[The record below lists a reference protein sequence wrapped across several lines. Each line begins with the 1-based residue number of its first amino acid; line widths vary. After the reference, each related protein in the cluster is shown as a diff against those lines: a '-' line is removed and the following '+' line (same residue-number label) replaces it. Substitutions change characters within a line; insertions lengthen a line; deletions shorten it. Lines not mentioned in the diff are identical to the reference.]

1 MRFTCRAWKHLI
13 LLCTSIYVLPSACA
27 AWRASGACAASVDT
41 QPTRRRLS
49 PKLQTEETPDLNR
62 RALPIFAYPQ
72 IAAISAV
79 VSDETGHRDHG
90 ISANGGGDDGAARD
104 GEKCPSMLSVGNFS
118 EALGSAI
125 DSYEETETDTGSELE
140 PSPSPRRLYGRRE
153 PPSPTAA
160 AENGG
165 RGIGKNDGRGIGK
178 NDAGGSV
185 TATAAGAAVGA
196 GSTQSTEAM
205 SPSSVASASS
215 PPPRAPSSPSSV
227 AAAVDSALGRVLHL
241 RELLGSV
248 GDAKAWSRLLG
259 GDAHQGCRRLAD
271 LALSSSKAVLLPRK
285 GAPTETAAAAEG
297 GAVAPGQ
304 LDGPCRRL
312 CSAAL
317 GCLAMC
323 GRISPGVWAD
333 LSSADDSKHLDGG
346 GGSRSGRGGEDRSS
360 RLTQLL
366 LLALSLA
373 ENNEAAAAATG
384 LNEHEYF
391 FGKGAGGGAAAGRRR
406 RQGEREETGQEQ
418 EQEEEEGEE
427 EPELSAMGLALIY
440 EILTGERA
448 CVRVLVEQ
456 IFFSG

>member
-1 MRFTCRAWKHLI
+1 MYCPLHARHG
-13 LLCTSIYVLPSACA
+13 VLPAP
-27 AWRASGACAASVDT
+27 V
-41 QPTRRRLS
+41 QRLLTPNPHGDAYP

-79 VSDETGHRDHG
+79 VSDEPGHRDHG
-90 ISANGGGDDGAARD
+90 ISANGGGDGGAVRD

-125 DSYEETETDTGSELE
+125 DSYEETETDTGSKLE

-153 PPSPTAA
+153 PPSPTPA
-160 AENGG
+160 AENG
-165 RGIGKNDGRGIGK
+165 GRGIGK

-205 SPSSVASASS
+205 SPSSAASASS

-227 AAAVDSALGRVLHL
+227 AAAVDSALGRVLRL

-346 GGSRSGRGGEDRSS
+346 GSRSGRSGEDRSS

-418 EQEEEEGEE
+418 EQEEEGEE
-427 EPELSAMGLALIY
+427 EPELSAVGLALIY

>member
-1 MRFTCRAWKHLI
+1 
-13 LLCTSIYVLPSACA
+13 
-27 AWRASGACAASVDT
+27 
-41 QPTRRRLS
+41 
-49 PKLQTEETPDLNR
+49 
-62 RALPIFAYPQ
+62 
-72 IAAISAV
+72 
-79 VSDETGHRDHG
+79 
-90 ISANGGGDDGAARD
+90 
-104 GEKCPSMLSVGNFS
+104 MLSVGNFS

-165 RGIGKNDGRGIGK
+165 RDIGK

-205 SPSSVASASS
+205 SPSSAASASS
-215 PPPRAPSSPSSV
+215 PPPRALSSPSSV

-346 GGSRSGRGGEDRSS
+346 GGGGGSRSGRGGEDRSS

-418 EQEEEEGEE
+418 EQEEEEEEE

-440 EILTGERA
+440 EILTGERG